1 MSNSISTLLLHN
13 GMKPQLAV
21 DQRQVAEVFAVAE
34 PAHLLLIIRLCV
46 LVPKDVEGAEQRLG
60 GSEKQ
65 VAELRFSVRIEAN
78 DLAIE
83 KAIETK
89 DLRRTDG

>member
-1 MSNSISTLLLHN
+1 
-13 GMKPQLAV
+13 
-21 DQRQVAEVFAVAE
+21 
-34 PAHLLLIIRLCV
+34 V

-60 GSEKQ
+60 ASEKQ

-89 DLRRTDG
+89 GTAKN